1 MLVTFAAAGGEEVRE
16 SAPVCL
22 CCRGVC
28 EGRALGAA
36 DAGAG
41 GRKGGR
47 VRPDKHFF
55 AWTVAA
61 LPPLPE
67 APSLLDVSWI
77 MLIFA

>member
-1 MLVTFAAAGGEEVRE
+1 MCGGLRPFARAVG
-16 SAPVCL
+16 
-22 CCRGVC
+22 GVC
-28 EGRALGAA
+28 GGRALGAA

-41 GRKGGR
+41 GRNGGR

>member
-1 MLVTFAAAGGEEVRE
+1 MGAAA
-16 SAPVCL
+16 
-22 CCRGVC
+22 
-28 EGRALGAA
+28 
-36 DAGAG
+36 AGAG

-47 VRPDKHFF
+47 VRPDKRFF

-67 APSLLDVSWI
+67 APDVLGVSWI